1 LEAIEMKIRRVLYL
15 SGALCAV
22 VLALSGCLFTGRPPL
37 ELEGNP
43 IQRVEAGDF
52 SATLRFMDDGTLDA
66 KYRKEANPFISDYYS
81 TQFKRIMVFELTLE
95 NRGDEAVQIFLNRVE
110 LQYGGKTITPTNQFH
125 LKEYWKFKDSHRD
138 TKGIY
143 VSMREN
149 IVEKNVLPNS
159 ATISGGGAI
168 RGYLV
173 FIGNTPTYGEAVLY
187 IPVYR
192 TKEERVE
199 LFTFTYEF

>member
-1 LEAIEMKIRRVLYL
+1 MKIRRALYL
-15 SGALCAV
+15 AGALCAAA
-22 VLALSGCLFTGRPPL
+22 LLLSGCLFTGRPPL
-37 ELEGNP
+37 ELEDNP
-43 IQRVEAGDF
+43 IQRTAAGDF
-52 SATLRFMDDGTLDA
+52 SAVLRFMDDGTLDV
-66 KYRKEANPFISDYYS
+66 KYKEQANPFLTDYYS
-81 TQFKRIMVFELTLE
+81 AQFKRIMVFELTLE
-95 NRGDEAVQIFLNRVE
+95 NQGSESAQFFLNRVE
-110 LQYGGKTITPTNQFH
+110 LQYGAKTLNPTNQFH
-125 LKEYWKFKDSHRD
+125 LKEYWEFKDSQRD

-149 IVEKNVLPNS
+149 IIDKNVLPNS

-192 TKEERVE
+192 TKDERVE
-199 LFTFTYEF
+199 LFSFTYEF